1 MAFNS
6 NVSIQLVVSVLRRCY
21 EMNQIS
27 GFVKHLATVSG
38 LQSNANYVY
47 YVPVRQFFKTVHGTG
62 VMVPYFV
69 SAFYGARIY
78 LHIIY
83 TRFIAFNATQHTF
96 IRTKTNPLY
105 YYVL

>member
-1 MAFNS
+1 
-6 NVSIQLVVSVLRRCY
+6 
-21 EMNQIS
+21 MNQIS
-27 GFVKHLATVSG
+27 GFVKHLATASG

-78 LHIIY
+78 LHKIY
-83 TRFIAFNATQHTF
+83 SFHCNTP
-96 IRTKTNPLY
+96 KTLY
-105 YYVL
+105 FVSIVRYK